1 MLDKLNGTFDPEH
14 SSAVTLERRRLGL
27 TAPGRFDIFYLL
39 TQLKRF
45 NRALCKAKSH

>member
-27 TAPGRFDIFYLL
+27 TALDRSKTAGGYTLYAARPAAAWSIW
-39 TQLKRF
+39 
-45 NRALCKAKSH
+45 SI